1 MADSNKPGQV
11 KSPRT
16 DGLQGAGSLKP
27 QTQIPAQEI
36 LKKGLQ
42 GAEALKPQ
50 PPKPI
55 VQQPPKPAK

>member
-11 KSPRT
+11 KSSRT

-27 QTQIPAQEI
+27 QTQIPTNEI

-42 GAEALKPQ
+42 GAEALKPPPPKPTTQ
-50 PPKPI
+50 PPKPT
-55 VQQPPKPAK
+55 K